1 MKKIIKFKTITINP
15 EEYYD
20 GILTRVEVDEEYGR
34 IRLFVELDDFEEEFM
49 KSLKYSENLR
59 SPMGAFFK
67 ELGVLNKKGELN
79 LKSLEGRGVEVTLK
93 QGKDSQWYINK
104 MRLAVYQESSDD
116 VFDTGEEE
124 DDAD

>member
-1 MKKIIKFKTITINP
+1 
-15 EEYYD
+15 
-20 GILTRVEVDEEYGR
+20 
-34 IRLFVELDDFEEEFM
+34 
-49 KSLKYSENLR
+49 
-59 SPMGAFFK
+59 MGAFFK